1 MATIKTKGI
10 IIKRINLG
18 EADKILTILTP
29 DRGKIRVVAKGVRKP
44 KAKLGGF
51 LELFRYNEYLLAE
64 GRNLDLVAGAYT
76 IDNLAGVGQSLRSVA
91 TAYYIAET
99 VDKLIEE
106 TQEINK
112 AFEIV
117 YHSLKAISQS
127 GDLDAIKSWF
137 EINLLTSL
145 GFRPELNHCVECQEP
160 ISTEAPMEPFPKG
173 RPSVQA
179 WFSFDLGGMLDAKH
193 RSADPMALPVSSTE
207 LAELRSIGGGIPQRV
222 SAKVAQIGAGFM
234 EQIIDRNLKSK
245 EFLAEVTSG
254 FLE

>member
-1 MATIKTKGI
+1 MATIKTRGI
-10 IIKRINLG
+10 IIRRINLG
-18 EADKILTILTP
+18 EADRILTILTE

-44 KAKLGGF
+44 KAKLSGF

-76 IDNLAGVGQSLRSVA
+76 IDNLVGVGQSLRSVA
-91 TAYYIAET
+91 VAYYIAET
-99 VDKLIEE
+99 LDKLVEE

-112 AFEIV
+112 VFDIV
-117 YHSLKAISQS
+117 YRSLKAISEG

-145 GFRPELNHCVECQEP
+145 GFRPELNHCVECRTL
-160 ISTEAPMEPFPKG
+160 IDVTAPKESF
-173 RPSVQA
+173 RA
-179 WFSFDLGGMLDAKH
+179 WFSFELGGVLDDQH
-193 RSADPMALPVSSTE
+193 RGSDPISLPISADE
-207 LAELRSIGGGIPQRV
+207 LIELRSMGVDIPKQV
-222 SAKVAQIGAGFM
+222 SPKVVQIGSGFM
-234 EQIIDRNLKSK
+234 DQIIDRNLRSK

>member
-18 EADKILTILTP
+18 EADRILTILTE

-44 KAKLGGF
+44 KAKLSGF

-76 IDNLAGVGQSLRSVA
+76 IDNLVGVGQSLHSVGV
-91 TAYYIAET
+91 AYYIAEI

-106 TQEINK
+106 TQESSQ
-112 AFEIV
+112 AFGIV
-117 YHSLKAISQS
+117 YQSLKAISQS

-137 EINLLTSL
+137 ELNLLTSL
-145 GFRPELNHCVECQEP
+145 GFKPELGRCVECRAEV
-160 ISTEAPMEPFPKG
+160 SG
-173 RPSVQA
+173 A
-179 WFSFDLGGMLDAKH
+179 WFSFELGGVLDDQHHGSDMA
-193 RSADPMALPVSSTE
+193 ALPVTATE
-207 LAELRSIGGGIPQRV
+207 LSELRSLGGDIPKQV
-222 SAKVAQIGAGFM
+222 SPKVAQIGSGFM
-234 EQIIDRNLKSK
+234 EQMIDRNLRSK
-245 EFLAEVTSG
+245 EFLADVTSG

>member
-1 MATIKTKGI
+1 MATIKTRGI
-10 IIKRINLG
+10 IIRRINLG
-18 EADKILTILTP
+18 EADRILTILTE

-76 IDNLAGVGQSLRSVA
+76 IDNLVGVGQNLRSVGI
-91 TAYYIAET
+91 AYYIAET

-106 TQEINK
+106 TQEVSRV
-112 AFEIV
+112 FEIV
-117 YHSLKAISQS
+117 YSSLKAISQS

-145 GFRPELNHCVECQEP
+145 GFRPEINHCVECREP
-160 ISTEAPMEPFPKG
+160 LNEG
-173 RPSVQA
+173 
-179 WFSFDLGGMLDAKH
+179 WFSFELGGILDDQH
-193 RSADPMALPVSSTE
+193 RNIDSGALPVSADE
-207 LAELRSIGGGIPQRV
+207 LIELRSMGAGIPKQV
-222 SAKVAQIGAGFM
+222 SPKVTQIGAGFM
-234 EQIIDRNLKSK
+234 EQIIDRNLRSK

>member
-18 EADKILTILTP
+18 EADRILTILTE
-29 DRGKIRVVAKGVRKP
+29 DRGKVRVVAKGVRKP

-76 IDNLAGVGQSLRSVA
+76 IDSLVGVGQSLRSVA

-106 TQEINK
+106 TQESSR

-117 YHSLKAISQS
+117 YRALKAISQS
-127 GDLDAIKSWF
+127 GNLDAIKSWF
-137 EINLLTSL
+137 EVNLLTSL
-145 GFRPELNHCVECQEP
+145 GFRPELNHCVECRTPVE
-160 ISTEAPMEPFPKG
+160 EG
-173 RPSVQA
+173 
-179 WFSFDLGGMLDAKH
+179 WFSFDLGGVLDMQH
-193 RSADPMALPVSSTE
+193 RNSDPTSLPVTAEE
-207 LAELRSIGGGIPQRV
+207 LSELRLISGDIPKRV
-222 SAKVAQIGAGFM
+222 LPKVAQIGAGFM

>member
-18 EADKILTILTP
+18 EADRILTILTE

-76 IDNLAGVGQSLRSVA
+76 INNLVGIGQSLRSVA

-106 TQEINK
+106 TQEINRV
-112 AFEIV
+112 FEIV
-117 YHSLKAISQS
+117 YQSLESISV
-127 GDLDAIKSWF
+127 GWDLDAVKSWF

-145 GFRPELNHCVECQEP
+145 GFRPELNHCVECRTPVDE
-160 ISTEAPMEPFPKG
+160 G
-173 RPSVQA
+173 
-179 WFSFDLGGMLDAKH
+179 WFSFDLGGMLDAQH
-193 RSADPMALPVSSTE
+193 RSSDPASIP
-207 LAELRSIGGGIPQRV
+207 IGGEELLALRAMSGDIPKQV
-222 SAKVAQIGAGFM
+222 LPKVAQISAGFM